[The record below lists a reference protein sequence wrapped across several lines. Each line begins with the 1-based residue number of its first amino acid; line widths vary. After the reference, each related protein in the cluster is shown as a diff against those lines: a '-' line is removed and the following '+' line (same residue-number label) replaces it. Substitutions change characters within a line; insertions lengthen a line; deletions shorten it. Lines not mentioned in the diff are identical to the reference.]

1 MSEVENE
8 IEVESAPVSVDG
20 ESAETPSS
28 EEEQVEEVSSGDANA
43 DPYAKFDEL
52 LTGLGEVSEEPLN
65 DLLSRYSADSIENL
79 DPLAK
84 TIIRQAL
91 ARENQKRKIDQA
103 KIEEERSGFDAK
115 RKQLAE
121 DRAEIIRMKA
131 QWGQMFANPEFNRQI
146 SDAENVE
153 IEENADLTDPANI
166 DKLIAKK
173 TAEGLKK
180 FQDPFAKMAAEA
192 RREEEYLDFRKS
204 HPKTDDP
211 KFKRKMLQVKADREK
226 SGETIKDRAYLYA
239 LTENVLFKEAEDAID
254 RARRKE
260 HARSASKVSK
270 ASNSSTSTTRGIPDH
285 VRKNG
290 YKGEKGRTAINL
302 WLLDNKDGVKQV
314 NGDYYS

>member
-1 MSEVENE
+1 M
-8 IEVESAPVSVDG
+8 
-20 ESAETPSS
+20 
-28 EEEQVEEVSSGDANA
+28 
-43 DPYAKFDEL
+43 
-52 LTGLGEVSEEPLN
+52 
-65 DLLSRYSADSIENL
+65 SRYSADSIENL

-226 SGETIKDRAYLYA
+226 SGETIK
-239 LTENVLFKEAEDAID
+239 
-254 RARRKE
+254 
-260 HARSASKVSK
+260 